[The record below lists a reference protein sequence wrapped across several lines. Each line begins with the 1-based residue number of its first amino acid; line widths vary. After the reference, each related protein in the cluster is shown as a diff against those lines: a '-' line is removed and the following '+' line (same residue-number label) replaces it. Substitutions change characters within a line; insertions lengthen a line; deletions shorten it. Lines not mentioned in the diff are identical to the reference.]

1 MDPVTGEIVK
11 FLLVGWFEY
20 LKSQG
25 LSEEGAEK
33 LYQAEKAKAFSKD
46 PADLIDA

>member
-11 FLLVGWFEY
+11 FLLIGWFEY

-25 LSEEGAEK
+25 LSEEEGEK
-33 LYQAEKAKAFSKD
+33 LYQAEKAKTFSKD
-46 PADLIDA
+46 PNQLADV